1 METKKEKPKIII
13 ILGPTAS
20 GKSDLAVQIALRLG
34 SKQAKK
40 YGLKGAEIISA
51 DSRQVYKGMDIG
63 SGKVPKDKSKMT
75 LRGVAKSDSK
85 NQKSKLKNRYFYK
98 GIEHYLL
105 DVASPKRTFT
115 VAQYQKLAKKAI
127 EKILKK
133 GKVPIICGGTGF
145 YIDAI
150 VDNFVFPEIKPS
162 LSLRRKL
169 EKLTTEKL
177 FQKLKNL
184 DPNRAKN
191 IDKNNRRRLIRALEI
206 VMVSKKP
213 VPPIQKQRNY
223 EVLKIGLKKEPKELK
238 KLIEKRLLQ
247 RLKQGMIEEVRKL
260 HKKGVGWQQLFN
272 FGLEYR
278 WISLYLRKKI
288 TKEEM
293 IEKLKKEIR
302 RYAKRQ
308 MTWFKRDKEIHW
320 VSNQRQAEKLVNKN
334 FKAPSSR

>member
-1 METKKEKPKIII
+1 M
-13 ILGPTAS
+13 GPNAS
-20 GKSDLAVQIALRLG
+20 GKSDLAVEI
-34 SKQAKK
+34 AKK
-40 YGLKGAEIISA
+40 FNGEVVSA
-51 DSRQVYKGMDIG
+51 DSRQVYRGMDIG
-63 SGKVPKDKSKMT
+63 TGKVPKNSIFGTSDVSKDVG
-75 LRGVAKSDSK
+75 RP
-85 NQKSKLKNRYFYK
+85 YIYK
-98 GIEHYLL
+98 GVVHHLL

-247 RLKQGMIEEVRKL
+247 RLKQGIIEEVRKL

-293 IEKLKKEIR
+293 IEKLKKEIW

-320 VSNQRQAEKLVNKN
+320 VSNQHQAEKLVNKN